1 MRQSNQSV
9 DILFTVIES
18 SYSLNVF
25 HKAPEALS
33 FYAKAVEKSA
43 VFPRAGNESLGSVA
57 FSTVINRAL
66 Q

>member
-1 MRQSNQSV
+1 LIV
-9 DILFTVIES
+9 DRLLKVIES
-18 SYSLNVF
+18 SHSLNLL
-25 HKAPEALS
+25 HKAAGTLS

-43 VFPRAGNESLGSVA
+43 VFPRAVKDSLGPVA